1 MLNTGSL
8 VSQKWHHRCNCFF
21 FFVDSYRDQLNLVR
35 FKFWQPT
42 ENIITF
48 SCVWFAGIGMFLI
61 TFLRDKNWVIILLGV
76 YADNPIAMFLYRF
89 FFYHYNDRY
98 PSSNFE

>member
-8 VSQKWHHRCNCFF
+8 VSQKWHHRCNCVF

-42 ENIITF
+42 SQLLALEV
-48 SCVWFAGIGMFLI
+48 C
-61 TFLRDKNWVIILLGV
+61 LRD
-76 YADNPIAMFLYRF
+76 AFA
-89 FFYHYNDRY
+89 
-98 PSSNFE
+98 